1 MIALREQHCQPIPQ
15 GQAALAPPAIAELQ
29 AQLAQWTVETNPP
42 AITREFRF
50 KNYYATQAFVNAVIW
65 IAHHED
71 HHPDIRFSYNRC
83 HIRYSTHSV
92 AGLSRNDFIC
102 AAKIDALQA

>member
-1 MIALREQHCQPIPQ
+1 MIALGAQHCQPIPS
-15 GQAALAPPAIAELQ
+15 GQAALSPQAIADLH
-29 AQLAQWTVETNPP
+29 AQLGQWTVETNPP
-42 AITREFRF
+42 AITREFHF
-50 KNYYATQAFVNAVIW
+50 KNYHATQAFVNAVIW
-65 IAHHED
+65 IAHRED
-71 HHPDIRFSYNRC
+71 HHPDICFGYNRC